1 MGSNPATPTILLLE
15 FKGFILNG
23 AAVSDTSKE
32 ERKGVESPAA
42 DAKVPRE
49 VPPLFAGRSGRG
61 QPNLFWHLAAVF
73 AVVAP
78 AMRTY
83 PP

>member
-42 DAKVPRE
+42 DAKVPR
-49 VPPLFAGRSGRG
+49 LFAGRSRRG

-78 AMRTY
+78 TMRTY